1 MVLPTAQNESTYKRS
16 RNTRCSYTEE
26 QAHPASYLEAARQ
39 RKRAAPSK
47 AWSQGTP
54 CEREQTTRDRGNAV
68 GLECTS
74 NAEPKCNASKH
85 VSAQLLPLPGCAMR
99 TCETL
104 QRLNGAFVTHTIFQ
118 PTRVRASV
126 DHLKTD
132 QLWLAGSHTH
142 VQSLFF
148 VYLRSR
154 IE

>member
-1 MVLPTAQNESTYKRS
+1 MVLPAAQHESAHTRS
-16 RNTRCSYTEE
+16 RNMKCSY
-26 QAHPASYLEAARQ
+26 LAAVRQ
-39 RKRAAPSK
+39 RTLAAPSK

-68 GLECTS
+68 RLECTS

-118 PTRVRASV
+118 PTMVRASV

-148 VYLRSR
+148 VYLRNR